1 MSVDLKAV
9 AWAWRFKQMDNDW
22 KRLPGSQ
29 DTREL
34 WLPGVQCTGELQL
47 PSVLYTGE
55 LQIWPTENPK
65 LS

>member
-1 MSVDLKAV
+1 MSVALKAV
-9 AWAWRFKQMDNDW
+9 ALAWRFKQTENDR

-29 DTREL
+29 D
-34 WLPGVQCTGELQL
+34 ELQL